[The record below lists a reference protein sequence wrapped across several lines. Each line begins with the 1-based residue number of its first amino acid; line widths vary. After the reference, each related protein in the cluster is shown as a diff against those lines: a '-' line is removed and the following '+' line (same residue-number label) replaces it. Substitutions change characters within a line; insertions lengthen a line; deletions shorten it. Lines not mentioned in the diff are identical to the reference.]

1 MTKSHSNEIRIPT
14 LLALSILIVG
24 LGTGVILVSQK
35 QLFKSQ
41 AGHTQEPINI
51 TVSNL
56 TGSSVSIIW
65 QTDKAATGFIHAGPT
80 SSLGQT
86 FLDDRDLN
94 KPNLYQLHFVTLS
107 NLKPQTT
114 YYYKIISSA
123 GDSYGKLLT
132 FTTSLELPQSQ
143 ERPLIGRVLDNK
155 LQPINEALVTLE
167 IKGAQMVTTITKISG
182 NFILPL
188 AELKNEDLS
197 KSFNITQASP
207 SAKLIVFRPNEKS
220 VVNLKLPINNPIL
233 PTITLGKDLDLTLK
247 ATIYSTKPLSATASA
262 STKKYDLNQDGVI
275 NALDYSIVV
284 DNLGK
289 IKRRDADI
297 NYDGIVDQ
305 KDLDLLSKVLSGSI
319 R

>member
-1 MTKSHSNEIRIPT
+1 MTRSHSNEIRIPT

-41 AGHTQEPINI
+41 AGPTQEPRNI
-51 TVSNL
+51 TVANL

-65 QTDKAATGFIHAGPT
+65 QTDKAVTGFIQSGLT
-80 SSLGQT
+80 SSFGQT

-94 KPNLYQLHFVTLS
+94 KPNPYKLHFVTLS

-114 YYYKIISSA
+114 YYYKIISGE

-132 FTTSLELPQSQ
+132 FTTSLELPQSPQ
-143 ERPLIGRVLDNK
+143 KPLIGRVLDNK

-167 IKGAQMVTTITKISG
+167 IKGAQKTATITKISG

-247 ATIYSTKPLSATASA
+247 ATIDSTKPLSATASA
-262 STKKYDLNQDGVI
+262 STKQYDLNQDGVI

-289 IKRRDADI
+289 IKRSDADI

-305 KDLDLLSKVLSGSI
+305 KDLDLLSKILSGSI

>member
-1 MTKSHSNEIRIPT
+1 MTKSYSNEIRIPT
-14 LLALSILIVG
+14 LLVLAILIVG
-24 LGTGVILVSQK
+24 LGSGIVLLSQK

-41 AGHTQEPINI
+41 AGPTTQPKNI
-51 TVSNL
+51 TLANL
-56 TGSSVSIIW
+56 TASSASIIW
-65 QTDKAATGFIHAGPT
+65 QTDKEIAGFIQAGLT

-94 KPNLYQLHFVTLS
+94 QPNTYKLHFVTLT

-114 YYYKIISSA
+114 YYYKIISSEGA
-123 GDSYGKLLT
+123 SQMLT
-132 FTTSLELPQSQ
+132 LTTSLELPQSQ
-143 ERPLIGRVLDNK
+143 ERPLIGRVLDSK

-167 IKGAQMVTTITKISG
+167 IKGVQKLATITKISG

-188 AELKNEDLS
+188 AG
-197 KSFNITQASP
+197 FNIIQASS
-207 SAKLIVFRPNEKS
+207 SAKLIIFRPNDKS
-220 VVNLKLPINNPIL
+220 VVNLRLPIHNPIL

-247 ATIYSTKPLSATASA
+247 ATLDSNKPLSATASA
-262 STKKYDLNQDGVI
+262 STKKYDLNKDGVI

-289 IKRRDADI
+289 IKRKDADV
-297 NYDGIVDQ
+297 NSDSIVDQ
-305 KDLDLLSKVLSGSI
+305 KDLDLLNKVLSDSI

>member
-1 MTKSHSNEIRIPT
+1 MTISHSNEIRIPT
-14 LLALSILIVG
+14 LLALSILIIG

-41 AGHTQEPINI
+41 AGPTQEPKNI
-51 TVSNL
+51 TVANL
-56 TGSSVSIIW
+56 TGSSISIIW
-65 QTDKAATGFIHAGPT
+65 QTNKAITGFIQAGLT

-94 KPNLYQLHFVTLS
+94 TPNPYKLHFVTLS

-114 YYYKIISSA
+114 YYYKIISGE
-123 GDSYGKLLT
+123 GDPHGKLLT

-143 ERPLIGRVLDNK
+143 EKPLIGRVLDNK

-167 IKGAQMVTTITKISG
+167 VKGAQKVATITKISG

-188 AELKNEDLS
+188 AG
-197 KSFNITQASP
+197 FNITQASP

-247 ATIYSTKPLSATASA
+247 ATIDHISATASA
-262 STKKYDLNQDGVI
+262 STKKYDLNKDGVI

-289 IKRRDADI
+289 IKRMDTDI

-305 KDLDLLSKVLSGSI
+305 KDLDHLSKVLSGSI